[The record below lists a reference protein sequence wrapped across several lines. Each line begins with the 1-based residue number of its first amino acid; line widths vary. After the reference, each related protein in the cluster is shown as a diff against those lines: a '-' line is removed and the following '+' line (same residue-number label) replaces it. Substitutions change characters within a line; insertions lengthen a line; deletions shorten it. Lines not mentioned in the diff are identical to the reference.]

1 MTMHLSWTNQYFKM
15 NHMQEIRI
23 EKVTL
28 NIGTGTS
35 PDKANKG
42 MKLLQ
47 ALSESKPVKT
57 ITQKRIPT
65 LGVRPGLVVGCKVT
79 LRGKKAEELLAR
91 LLQARGNILAISH
104 FDNQGNFSFGIK
116 EYLDIPNVKYD
127 AEVGIIGLSVAVTL
141 ERSGSRVKKRRL
153 QPKEIPTRHKIPMQE
168 AIGFVKNKFGIKVEE

>member
-1 MTMHLSWTNQYFKM
+1 MSWTNQYYKM
-15 NHMQEIRI
+15 NPMKEIRI

-28 NIGTGTS
+28 NIGTGAS

-47 ALSESKPVKT
+47 VLSESKPVKT

-79 LRGKKAEELLAR
+79 LRGIKAEELLVR
-91 LLQARGNILAISH
+91 LLRARGSILSPGN

-116 EYLDIPNVKYD
+116 EYLDIPNARYD
-127 AEVGIIGLSVAVTL
+127 AEIGIIGLSVAVTL
-141 ERSGSRVKKRRL
+141 ERYGSRVKKRKIQARGL
-153 QPKEIPTRHKIPMQE
+153 PTRHKIPTQD
-168 AIGFVKNKFGIKVEE
+168 AINFVKDKFGIKVEE

>member
-1 MTMHLSWTNQYFKM
+1 LSWTNKYFKM
-15 NHMQEIRI
+15 NPMKEIRI

-28 NIGTGTS
+28 NIGTGTT

-42 MKLLQ
+42 IKLLQ

-65 LGVRPGLVVGCKVT
+65 LGIRPGLVVGCKVT

-91 LLQARGNILAISH
+91 LLRARGDILAISH

-116 EYLDIPNVKYD
+116 EYLDIPDAKYD
-127 AEVGIIGLSVAVTL
+127 AEVGIIGLSVAITL
-141 ERSGSRVKKRRL
+141 ERPGSRVKKRKL
-153 QPKEIPTRHKIPMQE
+153 QARELPPRHKISMQE

>member
-1 MTMHLSWTNQYFKM
+1 MK
-15 NHMQEIRI
+15 EIRI

-47 ALSESKPVKT
+47 ALSGSKPVRT

-79 LRGKKAEELLAR
+79 LRGKKAEELLVR
-91 LLQARGNILAISH
+91 LLRAKGNTLALSH

-141 ERSGSRVKKRRL
+141 ERSGSRVKKRKL
-153 QPKEIPTRHKIPMQE
+153 QQRELPIRHKIPTQE
-168 AIGFVKNKFGIKVEE
+168 AISFVKNKFGMKVEE